1 MRTDLRLPIEK
12 LRRVFDP
19 DSFGFET
26 TADIEPSNGFIG
38 QDRAVEALQMGLQ
51 MDSPEYN
58 IFIVDGTGISRRS
71 VLLRFLKKF
80 AEEKK
85 AAAPG
90 AVNLNDICYVFN
102 FDNPGQPRVLLFER
116 GEGRIFKKAIA
127 ELLRELRI
135 RIPLAMKSDEFC
147 RAKEL
152 ILEELNNA
160 GEHNLKLIQD
170 QARQECCLVVQM
182 PFGLRVLAASG
193 VAPGKPMT
201 SDEAEALPQED
212 MGALEKKLRI
222 LQNNLDMVLQRRS
235 EDERKTQQ
243 KIGDLEKQHI
253 RRLLEDLL
261 RDLLEKHT
269 AYAETV
275 SYLNGV
281 RDFVL
286 DNVNLFKEDNG
297 PMPQGP
303 DSFLSFH
310 VNLIIDHSETETIPI
325 VFAENPNFG
334 NLFGRMERY
343 FVQGVLLTDHSRIKA
358 GSLLAAHGGCLVLKI
373 ADVLRYPG
381 VWEKLERTIRYG
393 SLKIEDSMSSFGFH
407 QTNMDPGEIPVN
419 LKVILVGEPMLYHLL
434 VRHDPEF
441 QAIFKIKAEFDSEM
455 PANPAN
461 QAAYAAFIALCCGKE
476 DDRRFRNGLLPFDRT
491 AVAKILEYGLRLAGT
506 QSMFSTEFNRVKE
519 LIVEADYW
527 AEKLGS
533 RAVTAEHVIK
543 ALESQRL
550 RVSLHE
556 TKLQGNIRNEL
567 LLIDTDGAKVGQI
580 NGLAVYNLGDHSF
593 GRPTRITVQ
602 TFLGKDGLVSIDREV
617 KIAGPIHN
625 KGVHILSGYF
635 GGVYGKEKPISFSAS
650 ICFEQSYG
658 GIEGDSASAA
668 ELFCL
673 LSSLSG
679 VPIGQGIAVTGSVN
693 QRGEIQPIGGV
704 NEKIKGFFDV
714 CLERGLTGE
723 QGVIIPYSNVQ
734 NLMLSEEVV
743 TACRDGKF
751 WIGAIKTVDEGIE
764 IVMDTPA
771 PEIQRMV
778 SERLANMTKLLEE
791 KKAPNVPNTPNES

>member
-1 MRTDLRLPIEK
+1 MRTDLRVPMEK

-19 DSFGFET
+19 DNFGFET

-38 QDRAVEALQMGLQ
+38 QDRAVEALQMGLR

-71 VLLRFLKKF
+71 VLLRFLREF
-80 AEEKK
+80 AEKKK
-85 AAAPG
+85 AAALG

-116 GEGRIFKKAIA
+116 GEGRVFKKAIA
-127 ELLRELRI
+127 ELLKELKV
-135 RIPLAMKSDEFC
+135 RIPLFMKSDEFC

-160 GEHNLKLIQD
+160 SEHNLQLVHD
-170 QARQECCLVVQM
+170 QVTQADCLVAQTQFSS
-182 PFGLRVLAASG
+182 PRVFPASRM
-193 VAPGKPMT
+193 APDKPMS
-201 SDEAEALPQED
+201 SDEGEALPQEERE
-212 MGALEKKLRI
+212 AIENKIKI
-222 LQNNLDMVLQRRS
+222 LQNNLDIVFQCRS
-235 EDERKTQQ
+235 EDEKRTQQ
-243 KIGDLEKQHI
+243 KIDALEKQHI

-261 RDLLEKHT
+261 KDLLEKHT
-269 AYAETV
+269 VYTEAV

-281 RDFVL
+281 HDFVL
-286 DNVNLFKEDNG
+286 DNANLFKEDSG
-297 PMPQGP
+297 PVPQGP
-303 DSFLSFH
+303 DHFLPFH

-334 NLFGRMERY
+334 NLFGRIERY

-393 SLKIEDSMSSFGFH
+393 SLKIEDPMSSFGFY

-455 PANPAN
+455 PVNQAN

-476 DDRRFRNGLLPFDRT
+476 DDRRLRNGLLPFDRT

-543 ALESQRL
+543 ALASQRL
-550 RVSLHE
+550 RVNLHE
-556 TKLQGNIRNEL
+556 TKLQGNIRKEL

-580 NGLAVYNLGDHSF
+580 NGLAVYSLGDYFF
-593 GRPTRITVQ
+593 GKPTRITVQ
-602 TFLGKDGLVSIDREV
+602 TFLGKAGLVSIDREE

-635 GGVYGKEKPISFSAS
+635 GGVYGNEKPISFSAS
-650 ICFEQSYG
+650 ICFEQSY

-673 LSSLSG
+673 LSSLSR
-679 VPIGQGIAVTGSVN
+679 VPIRQGIAVTGSVN
-693 QRGEIQPIGGV
+693 QRGEIQPVGGV
-704 NEKIKGFFDV
+704 NEKIEGFFDV

-751 WIGAIKTVDEGIE
+751 WISAIKTVDEGME

-771 PEIQRMV
+771 PEIQRLV
-778 SERLANMTKLLEE
+778 SEHLANMTKLLEG
-791 KKAPNVPNTPNES
+791 KKAPNES